1 VTSKSNEN
9 VLLDAALQSVMA
21 VGVRRTTLTDVARLA
36 DVSRMTLYRYFPDL
50 AAVLR
55 ALMTREF
62 STLMAEIGEEVAALP
77 TARDRLVESAVTCI
91 ERLPRHP
98 LFQRVLD
105 VDPDLI
111 LPYVIDRLGTTQR
124 SAIAVF
130 GRLLA
135 EGRADGSIDVGVGVG
150 DGDGGQ
156 EDRVAYCLQVALQ
169 SFVFSARVTEKEYSV
184 SAVSGELR
192 RMLNAYLAPGL
203 NSAGSPAGWQLQVD
217 SAF

>member
-1 VTSKSNEN
+1 MTSKRNKDA
-9 VLLDAALQSVMA
+9 LLDAALQSVVD

-36 DVSRMTLYRYFPDL
+36 GVSRMTMYRYFPDI

-55 ALMTREF
+55 ELMTREF
-62 STLMAEIGEEVAALP
+62 GALIAEIGEEVAALP
-77 TARDRLVESAVTCI
+77 TARERLVESAVTCV
-91 ERLPRHP
+91 ERLPRQP
-98 LFQRVLD
+98 LFRRVLD

-135 EGRADGSIDVGVGVG
+135 EGRVDGSIGVGAG
-150 DGDGGQ
+150 NSGGGGGQ
-156 EDRVAYCLQVALQ
+156 DLAAFCLQLALQ
-169 SFVFSARVTEKEYSV
+169 SFVFSARVIESEHSV

-192 RMLNAYLAPGL
+192 RMLNAYLAPDPGGD
-203 NSAGSPAGWQLQVD
+203 SGAAEIQLEMD
-217 SAF
+217 SVG

>member
-1 VTSKSNEN
+1 MLQVTSKSNEN

-50 AAVLR
+50 AGVLK

-62 STLMAEIGEEVAALP
+62 NALIGEIGREVADFP
-77 TARDRLVESAVTCI
+77 TARERLVESAVTCV

-111 LPYVIDRLGTTQR
+111 LPYVIDRFGTTQR
-124 SAIAVF
+124 SAMAVF
-130 GRLLA
+130 GQLLA
-135 EGRADGSIDVGVGVG
+135 EGRIDGSIGI
-150 DGDGGQ
+150 GQ
-156 EDRVAYCLQVALQ
+156 QDQDLVAYCLQLALQ
-169 SFVFSARVTEKEYSV
+169 SFVFSARVTEKEHSGPG
-184 SAVSGELR
+184 VSGELR
-192 RMLNAYLAPGL
+192 RMLNAYLAQDLGGVGGTSGL
-203 NSAGSPAGWQLQVD
+203 QLQMD
-217 SAF
+217 SVG

>member
-9 VLLDAALQSVMA
+9 ALLDAAQQSVMA

-50 AAVLR
+50 AAVLK

-62 STLMAEIGEEVAALP
+62 SALIAEIGEEVAALP
-77 TARDRLVESAVTCI
+77 TARERLVESAVTCV
-91 ERLPRHP
+91 ERLPCHP

-111 LPYVIDRLGTTQR
+111 LPYVIDRFGTTQR

-130 GRLLA
+130 GRLLD
-135 EGRADGSIDVGVGVG
+135 EGRVDGSIGIGEG
-150 DGDGGQ
+150 DQDL
-156 EDRVAYCLQVALQ
+156 VAYCLQLALQ
-169 SFVFSARVTEKEYSV
+169 SFVFSARVTEKEHSAT
-184 SAVSGELR
+184 AVSGELR
-192 RMLNAYLAPGL
+192 RMLNAYLAPDLGGDGRA
-203 NSAGSPAGWQLQVD
+203 AGFELEMDTVG
-217 SAF
+217 